1 MSRRTAIIT
10 RSTQRL
16 VGHSCALRLAEDGC
30 DVAICDDSS
39 KQSGLSQLKREI
51 ESKGVKCCSYICDQ
65 SNEEDV
71 KNLISNVVEDL
82 GGVDIVVA
90 AFYDAFTTPSAVTVA
105 SMSTEDFDKSMA
117 ARPRSLFLIL
127 KYTSAQL
134 IKQGRGGRI
143 ISLTTMSALQAQS
156 RHLSAYTAACFA
168 IRGLM
173 QTVALELGQH
183 NITVNLLARSLC
195 AAGPNGL
202 GAFSGI
208 RASLIMRMNTAE
220 SVVAAL
226 GSRSGWDLQEITKY
240 MADRT
245 PLPKKAATSQDIVPV
260 VSMLASKECD
270 FMTGQTISINGGM
283 MMN

>member
-1 MSRRTAIIT
+1 MAESDSYRDGTSISSGGCLSRRPAFLSYLWPCS
-10 RSTQRL
+10 R
-16 VGHSCALRLAEDGC
+16 
-30 DVAICDDSS
+30 DSF
-39 KQSGLSQLKREI
+39 QHVCG
-51 ESKGVKCCSYICDQ
+51 Y
-65 SNEEDV
+65 
-71 KNLISNVVEDL
+71 
-82 GGVDIVVA
+82 
-90 AFYDAFTTPSAVTVA
+90 F
-105 SMSTEDFDKSMA
+105 
-117 ARPRSLFLIL
+117 
-127 KYTSAQL
+127 
-134 IKQGRGGRI
+134 
-143 ISLTTMSALQAQS
+143 SLTTMSALQAQS

-183 NITVNLLARSLC
+183 NITVNLLAHSVLLD
-195 AAGPNGL
+195 P
-202 GAFSGI
+202 
-208 RASLIMRMNTAE
+208 TVE

-226 GSRSGWDLQEITKY
+226 GSRSGWDLQGITKY